1 MSSMSWI
8 RGFNATVGRL
18 APDLVASKMHRAFLT
33 PRDLPPRDWELPLL
47 ADAERITLRFG
58 LSALRWGRGPAVL
71 LLHGWE
77 GRPTQ
82 FAELIRAL
90 VRAGYGVVALDG
102 PAHGHSPGHEANVV
116 LFARALLEASSE
128 LPPLKAVIGHSLGG
142 AGALLATQ
150 LGLRTEALVTIAA
163 PARILGALRRFAHFV
178 GLPKQA
184 RARFVR
190 MVEESAGMPAAQL
203 DVERYRLDFPGL
215 VVHAKDDPMVPFAEA
230 ESIHAA
236 WSESHLLALEEGGH
250 SKSLADPRLIEAV
263 LELLGNAGLNAAAER
278 RVFSATALAS

>member
-18 APDLVASKMHRAFLT
+18 APELVASKMHRAFLT

-150 LGLRTEALVTIAA
+150 LGLRTETLVTIAA

-203 DVERYRLDFPGL
+203 DVARYRLDFPGL

-230 ESIHAA
+230 ENIHSA
-236 WSESHLLALEEGGH
+236 WADSRLLALETGGH